1 MKAIILAAGEGVR
14 LKPLTNTRPKVMLQV
29 AGKPILWHLL
39 HEVKKA
45 GITEVVIVVRYLK
58 EKIIEYFG
66 KPEIQKE
73 LGMKIEFVEQSEKN
87 GTGEAILTAEKEIV
101 GKSGGCFVAL
111 AGDIVTEASVIKAVI
126 DAHKNESSKTKN
138 KITLAVKKVK
148 NPHLYG
154 VVELNQNGT
163 VRLFEEKTQHPKS
176 DLANL
181 SVYCMDETVFSEI
194 RTIPKSERGEYE
206 IVNIFIG
213 AQAVTVDGFWMDV
226 GYPWHLFEAN
236 DYLLSRNDGD
246 TSLGKIENSTIRGK
260 VILEQGAEVFD
271 SYIEGTSYIGAGSK
285 IGPGA
290 ILKGNNSIGANC
302 EIGGATTIK
311 NSILFD
317 NVKAKHLSYIGDSI
331 IGSDVNFGSGTQIAN
346 FRFDSDNVN
355 VLTERGWVNTG
366 RKKFGTVVGD
376 NTKFG
381 VLACTM
387 PGKLIGENCWIS
399 SNVVVNKNIPPNT
412 KVFVKQ
418 ELHLMKGDEKQETEN

>member
-1 MKAIILAAGEGVR
+1 MAAGEGVR

-39 HEVKKA
+39 NETKKA

-58 EKIIEYFG
+58 EQIIEYFG
-66 KPEIQKE
+66 KTEIQNA
-73 LGMKIEFVEQSEKN
+73 LGMKIEFATQSEKN
-87 GTGEAILTAEKEIV
+87 GTAEAILTAESKINDT
-101 GKSGGCFVAL
+101 FVVL

-126 DAHKNESSKTKN
+126 DAHAKTKG
-138 KITLAVKKVK
+138 KPRITLAVKKVK
-148 NPHLYG
+148 NPHIYG
-154 VVELNQNGT
+154 VVELNSNGT
-163 VRLFEEKTQHPKS
+163 VSIFEEKPEHPKT

-181 SVYCMDETVFSEI
+181 SIYCMEPGVFGEI
-194 RTIPKSERGEYE
+194 RQLQPSKRGEYE
-206 IVNIFIG
+206 IVDLFVGSN
-213 AQAVTVDGFWMDV
+213 AVVVDGFWMDV

-236 DYLLSRNDGD
+236 DYLLSHNDGD
-246 TSLGKIENSTIRGK
+246 TSRGKIENSTIRGK
-260 VILEQGAEVFD
+260 VILEEGAEVFD
-271 SYIEGTSYIGAGSK
+271 SYIEGTSYIGAGSR

-290 ILKGNNSIGANC
+290 ILKGNNSIGTNC
-302 EIGGATTIK
+302 EIGGATTVK

-317 NVKAKHLSYIGDSI
+317 NVKAKHLSYIGDSV

-355 VLTERGWVNTG
+355 VMTERGWVNTG

-387 PGKLIGENCWIS
+387 PGKLIGNDCWIS

-418 ELHLMKGDEKQETEN
+418 ELHLMKGDEKEESEDG